1 MGNKKPEK
9 NINSKP
15 LLGTTDEVMS
25 NLSEHFGNTAA
36 ITPIDQKM
44 IDSAKK
50 AKNKQQKEK
59 KKKQKNIKNLKP
71 KKQAGI
77 MKQQEI
83 DVSDNVPDE
92 ISGEEFDNFFQT
104 EVIGKIVEP
113 PPPPSEPEIEYTAR
127 EPFYDLNTYLEQQG
141 FQAPN
146 PDEYDMY
153 MQGTTAFEYEALNRE
168 ADQKSNNK
176 DSAQPLEH
184 FGKPQEFEQPKQQ
197 LDFKQRIKL
206 FSRRVNLTNILSAV
220 GIFLIVATIS
230 TVAVL
235 MIREIRGTIIE
246 VGTATPT
253 LQNSAGVVK
262 IDTQGNNNGLGEMV
276 FMRASSAEEDLT
288 ITFTDS
294 NGDVITGYPF
304 SVDVIDIEGE
314 RENHVDQDMDGE
326 IYIETIPSGGYSI
339 EYVPNSDA
347 AQPNANTY
355 LAARTVSVNVAPKV
369 EYVPIEYVPI
379 VESDASTEQEDGGRP
394 NGGAPSTPEPTPEPT
409 PVTTPDPFVD
419 TVEFVETG
427 SEQKSTS
434 SEVIT
439 ALYFIPDLYTP
450 PMVTETPA
458 ATETPAVT
466 ETPSETPQSSD
477 DSTQQTAFTFDMIS
491 VRAMTYATSSKVLT
505 LSAALDPQK
514 VYLKNPDGTPTDIE
528 ALIDPVTGY
537 LIGAQRT
544 GSDGSISSVEIFD
557 NSDPRDMLKDE
568 SGNYLYL
575 VTKSEQKETIETVET
590 IYYGWQTLDGKT
602 YYFNKDG
609 VKVTG
614 EQVIQG
620 VKYVF
625 DTEGVM
631 LSSTTPTPAPTAVP
645 TAVPTPTMPTDGS
658 NIGVDVSE
666 WQENIDWVKVKES
679 GVNYAI
685 LRVGFRG
692 YGSGRIVEDASFREN
707 VVAAKAAGLK
717 VGVYFFSC
725 ALNTQEAVEE
735 ASAVLNMIAG
745 YGIDYPIVIDIE
757 TIEGSTDRANTFNY
771 MSANERTKIAIA
783 FCETIKSAG
792 YTPMVYSFKSW
803 LEHGMYASELE
814 QYLIWLAHIG
824 VSQTSYAGRYDMWQ
838 YTWTGTVPGISGG
851 VDMNRSYLGY

>member
-9 NINSKP
+9 NINSNTA
-15 LLGTTDEVMS
+15 LGTTDEVMS
-25 NLSEHFGNTAA
+25 NLSEHFGLTAA

-50 AKNKQQKEK
+50 ARSKQEKEK
-59 KKKQKNIKNLKP
+59 KKKQKNIKP

-92 ISGEEFDNFFQT
+92 VSGEEFDNFFQT

-113 PPPPSEPEIEYTAR
+113 PPLPQNEDEIEYTAR
-127 EPFYDLNTYLEQQG
+127 EPFNDLNTYLEQQG
-141 FQAPN
+141 FQTPN
-146 PDEYDMY
+146 PEEYDMY
-153 MQGTTAFEYEALNRE
+153 MQGTTAFEYEALNRGI
-168 ADQKSNNK
+168 DQNNNAR
-176 DSAQPLEH
+176 SQQPLEH
-184 FGKPQEFEQPKQQ
+184 FGEPQEFEQPKQV
-197 LDFKQRIKL
+197 DFKQRVINAAKI
-206 FSRRVNLTNILSAV
+206 FSRRVNLTNVLSAV

-246 VGTATPT
+246 VGSATPT
-253 LQNSAGVVK
+253 LQNSTGIVK
-262 IDTQGNNNGLGEMV
+262 IDTNGDNNGLGEMV

-304 SVDVIDIEGE
+304 SVDVIDANGE
-314 RENHVDQDMDGE
+314 RENYVDEDMDGE

-339 EYVPNSDA
+339 EYIPNADA

-355 LAARTVSVNVAPKV
+355 LAARAVSVNVAPKV

-394 NGGAPSTPEPTPEPT
+394 SGGTSSTPQPTPEPT

-419 TVEFVETG
+419 TVEFVET
-427 SEQKSTS
+427 S
-434 SEVIT
+434 SEEKTTTNEVVT
-439 ALYFIPDLYTP
+439 AFYFTPDLYVPPTVTEQPTATP
-450 PMVTETPA
+450 IPTETP
-458 ATETPAVT
+458 TPA
-466 ETPSETPQSSD
+466 EQSTD
-477 DSTQQTAFTFDMIS
+477 ISTQQTTFLFDTIS
-491 VRAMTYATSSKVLT
+491 VQALTLATSSKVLR

-514 VYLKNPDGTPTDIE
+514 VYLKNSDGTPTDIE
-528 ALIDPVTGY
+528 AIIDPVTGY

-544 GSDGSISSVEIFD
+544 LNDGSIVSVEIFD

-568 SGNYLYL
+568 SGNYIYL
-575 VTKSEQKETIETVET
+575 VTKSEEKKTVETVET
-590 IYYGWQTLDGKT
+590 VYYGWQTLDGKT

-614 EQVIQG
+614 EQVIQS

-631 LSSTTPTPAPTAVP
+631 LSSTTPTPVP
-645 TAVPTPTMPTDGS
+645 TAIPTPTMPTDGS

-757 TIEGSTDRANTFNY
+757 TIEGSTDRANSFNY

>member
-9 NINSKP
+9 NINSKTA
-15 LLGTTDEVMS
+15 LGTTDEVMS

-50 AKNKQQKEK
+50 ARSKQEKEK
-59 KKKQKNIKNLKP
+59 KKKQKNIKP

-92 ISGEEFDNFFQT
+92 VSGEEFDNFFQT

-113 PPPPSEPEIEYTAR
+113 PPPTEDEIEYTAR

-141 FQAPN
+141 FQTEN
-146 PDEYDMY
+146 PDPDDMY
-153 MQGTTAFEYEALNRE
+153 MQGTTAFEYEALKRE
-168 ADQKSNNK
+168 TEQKNN
-176 DSAQPLEH
+176 QVTEQQVIGF
-184 FGKPQEFEQPKQQ
+184 FGEPQEFEQPKQQ
-197 LDFKQRIKL
+197 GDFKQRVKTAAKM
-206 FSRRVNLTNILSAV
+206 FSRRVNLTNVLSAV

-235 MIREIRGTIIE
+235 MVREIRGTIID
-246 VGTATPT
+246 VGAATST
-253 LQNSAGVVK
+253 LQNSTGVVK
-262 IDTQGNNNGLGEMV
+262 IDINGNNDGLGEAV

-288 ITFTDS
+288 ITFTDK

-304 SVDVIDIEGE
+304 SVDVIDNEGE
-314 RENHVDQDMDGE
+314 RENYVDEDMDGE
-326 IYIETIPSGGYSI
+326 IYIESIPSGGYSI
-339 EYVPNSDA
+339 EYIPNADA

-379 VESDASTEQEDGGRP
+379 VESDSSTEQEDGGRP
-394 NGGAPSTPEPTPEPT
+394 SGGTSSTPQPTPEPT
-409 PVTTPDPFVD
+409 PATTPDPFVD
-419 TVEFVETG
+419 TVEFVET
-427 SEQKSTS
+427 SSTEKTTS
-434 SEVIT
+434 SEVVT
-439 ALYFIPDLYTP
+439 AFFFTPDLYTP
-450 PMVTETPA
+450 PTVTEQPTVTPEPTETP
-458 ATETPAVT
+458 TPVQ
-466 ETPSETPQSSD
+466 QSTD
-477 DSTQQTAFTFDMIS
+477 GSTQQTAFMFDTIS
-491 VRAMTYATSSKVLT
+491 VQALTLATSSKVLS
-505 LSAALDPQK
+505 LSTALDPQK
-514 VYLKNPDGTPTDIE
+514 VYLKNSDGTPTDIE

-544 GSDGSISSVEIFD
+544 GSDGAIASVEIFD

-568 SGNYLYL
+568 NGNYLYL
-575 VTKSEQKETIETVET
+575 VTKSEQKETVETVET

-602 YYFNKDG
+602 YYYNKDG

-620 VKYVF
+620 VKYAF
-625 DTEGVM
+625 DSEGVM
-631 LSSTTPTPAPTAVP
+631 LSSTTPTPVP

-658 NIGVDVSE
+658 NLGVDVSE
-666 WQENIDWVKVKES
+666 WQENIDWVKVKQS
-679 GVNYAI
+679 GINYAI

-757 TIEGSTDRANTFNY
+757 TIEGSTTRANAFNY